1 LHSEGRYTITAWYG
15 DPSPS
20 LQWVC

>member
-1 LHSEGRYTITAWYG
+1 LHSEGRHSITAWYG